1 MNIQENNEQSL
12 RTQEKNNSFQSRI
25 PMMKDGLK
33 TEVTERWGGRPEV
46 PPTIETWDDFNLK
59 TDLLR
64 GIFNYGFEAPS
75 TIQKN
80 AIPVVLTGKD
90 VIAQAQSGCGKTGA
104 FAISSLQT
112 VDLSK
117 NETQVLIIAPTHEL
131 VKQIAMVTESIGSNM
146 EGLVVKTL
154 VGGTS
159 IQQDAADLKA
169 KPPHV
174 IVGSAGRIYD
184 MIQRRKLNVYK
195 VKLFVLDEADE
206 MLAHGFKDQIY
217 NIFQRFNEDV
227 QVALFSA
234 TVPDEMVVIA
244 NKFMRDPVK
253 ITIEKERL
261 TLACIEQ
268 YFVALQNDD
277 AKFDMLK
284 NIFGHLTVNQCII
297 YANSVGRVVELYE
310 SMIRDGFSVC
320 CIHSSMKK
328 EDREKAFYEFRTGV
342 FRVLI
347 SSNVTARGI
356 DIQQVSTVINFDL
369 PGCVHNYLHRIGRSG
384 RWGRKGLA
392 INFITR
398 RDISTVKRIESHYAF
413 EMKEL
418 PFDSGNLLF

>member
-1 MNIQENNEQSL
+1 MNTTADAWEAL
-12 RTQEKNNSFQSRI
+12 
-25 PMMKDGLK
+25 
-33 TEVTERWGGRPEV
+33 
-46 PPTIETWDDFNLK
+46 NLN
-59 TDLLR
+59 TNVLR
-64 GIFNYGFEAPS
+64 GVFNYGFEAPS
-75 TIQKN
+75 NIQKN
-80 AIPVVLTGKD
+80 AIPVILQGKD
-90 VIAQAQSGCGKTGA
+90 IIAQAQSGCGKTGT
-104 FAISSLQT
+104 FAISSLQI
-112 VDLSK
+112 VDVSK
-117 NETQVLIIAPTHEL
+117 KETQVLIIAPTHEL
-131 VKQIAMVTESIGSNM
+131 VKQIAMVTENIGGNL
-146 EGLVVKTL
+146 EGLIVKTL

-159 IQQDAADLKA
+159 IQHDSEELKRRT
-169 KPPHV
+169 PH
-174 IVGSAGRIYD
+174 IIIGSSGRIYD
-184 MIQRRKLNVYK
+184 MIQRRRINVHT

-206 MLAHGFKDQIY
+206 MLARGFKDQIY
-217 NIFQRFNEDV
+217 NIFQHFNDNV

-234 TVPDEMVVIA
+234 TVPDEMVAIA

-253 ITIEKERL
+253 ITVEKEKL

-284 NIFGHLTVNQCII
+284 KLFDTLTVNQCII
-297 YANSVGRVVELYE
+297 YANSVGRVVDLYE

-328 EDREKAFYEFRTGV
+328 EDREKSFYEFRTGV
-342 FRVLI
+342 YRVLI

-356 DIQQVSTVINFDL
+356 DVQQVSTVINFDV

-398 RDISTVKRIESHYAF
+398 RDVPTIKRIESHYAF

-418 PFDSGNLLF
+418 GGSQGLPISV

>member
-1 MNIQENNEQSL
+1 MNTTADAWEDL
-12 RTQEKNNSFQSRI
+12 
-25 PMMKDGLK
+25 
-33 TEVTERWGGRPEV
+33 
-46 PPTIETWDDFNLK
+46 NLNINV
-59 TDLLR
+59 LR
-64 GIFNYGFEAPS
+64 GVFNYGFEAPS
-75 TIQKN
+75 NIQKN
-80 AIPVVLTGKD
+80 AIPVILQGKD
-90 VIAQAQSGCGKTGA
+90 IIAQAQSGCGKTGT
-104 FAISSLQT
+104 FAISSLQIID
-112 VDLSK
+112 VSK
-117 NETQVLIIAPTHEL
+117 KETQVLIIAPTHEL
-131 VKQIAMVTESIGSNM
+131 VKQIAMVTENIGGNL

-159 IQQDAADLKA
+159 IQHDSEELKRRT
-169 KPPHV
+169 PH
-174 IVGSAGRIYD
+174 IIIGSSGRIYD
-184 MIQRRKLNVYK
+184 MIQRRRINVHT

-206 MLAHGFKDQIY
+206 MLARGFKDQIY
-217 NIFQRFNEDV
+217 NIFQHFNENV

-234 TVPDEMVVIA
+234 TVPDEMVAIA

-253 ITIEKERL
+253 ITVEKEKL

-277 AKFDMLK
+277 EKFDTLK
-284 NIFGHLTVNQCII
+284 KLFDTLTVNQCII
-297 YANSVGRVVELYE
+297 YANSVGRVVDLYD

-328 EDREKAFYEFRTGV
+328 EDREKSFYEFRTGV
-342 FRVLI
+342 YRVLI

-356 DIQQVSTVINFDL
+356 DVQQVSTVINFDV

-398 RDISTVKRIESHYAF
+398 RDVPTIKRIESHYAF

-418 PFDSGNLLF
+418 GGSQGLPISL